1 MKPKSDCLFIIEWR
15 GYVSACWTWQ
25 RALRN
30 GYGYLSVGGRPE
42 NGGRR
47 VYAHRHIYEMA
58 NGPIPSGLHID
69 HLCRNRACV
78 RPDHLEP
85 VTCTEN
91 TRRGLKAKVSQS
103 DVVEIRKLKTEGH
116 SSPAIAAKFGLS
128 RQWVNDIVA
137 ERWRK

>member
-1 MKPKSDCLFIIEWR
+1 MKSKSDCLFIIEWR
-15 GYVSACWTWQ
+15 GYVSACWMWQ

-30 GYGYLSVGGRPE
+30 GYGYLSVGGRDE

-47 VYAHRHIYEMA
+47 IYAHRRLYEMA
-58 NGPIPSGLHID
+58 NGLIPSGLQLD

-91 TRRGLKAKVSQS
+91 IRRGLKTKVSQA
-103 DVVEIRKLKTEGH
+103 DVMEIRKLKSDGQ
-116 SSPAIAAKFGLS
+116 SSLSIAVKFGLS
-128 RQWVNDIVA
+128 RQWINDIVA
-137 ERWRK
+137 ERGRK